1 MKVSDLASKFLEESL
16 KLLCLGDA
24 DAECKPDLPELE
36 VKRIV
41 LPFNTVNNRNI
52 VQ

>member
-1 MKVSDLASKFLEESL
+1 MKVNLGF
-16 KLLCLGDA
+16 LGDP
-24 DAECKPDLPELE
+24 DSELKPELPEVE
-36 VKRIV
+36 IKRIV